1 MEVFSVGQ
9 KVFFDHEFNG
19 EMSGNF
25 RGIIDGKA
33 CLVVSGQNWFLD
45 PSEIRSYS
53 IESGR
58 EKLSETIIEK
68 SAVDGKVVCFLTCDG
83 CGTETAYEADYFRM
97 KEMFREKPESF
108 DDFYYSGGKVKMK
121 LGDNCVKCTKEH
133 RHDN

>member
-45 PSEIRSYS
+45 PSDLRSS
-53 IESGR
+53 EKK
-58 EKLSETIIEK
+58 EKLSELILEEAT
-68 SAVDGKVVCFLTCDG
+68 VDGKISCFLTCFG
-83 CGTETAYEADYFRM
+83 CGNEISFDCDSSRTISIFNRS
-97 KEMFREKPESF
+97 PESF

-133 RHDN
+133 YHDN